1 LNFDEK
7 IRKMK
12 GKRKIVMLTAYDYL
26 TARIL
31 DQTPIDLILVGDS
44 LAMTFQG
51 RINTKKVT
59 MNQILYHSTVVVKGA
74 EKIPVVGDMP
84 IASYTTPTQALRN
97 AKKFLKTGAQGI
109 KIEGNHP
116 NIVRSLAKAEI
127 PVMGHVGLLP
137 QTAES
142 YHVQGKE
149 AKAAELIFKD
159 ALELD
164 ECGVFS
170 MVLEC
175 IPERLARRI
184 TESINAP
191 TIGIGAGKFC
201 DGQVLVISDVLGLD
215 NQFTPKFLKR
225 YANLKET
232 MRTAV
237 QQFSK
242 EVRLGLYPD
251 DEHTYH

>member
-7 IRKMK
+7 IKKMK
-12 GKRKIVMLTAYDYL
+12 GRRKIVMLTAYDYL
-26 TARIL
+26 TASIL
-31 DQTPIDLILVGDS
+31 DQTPTDLILVGDS

-51 RINTKKVT
+51 HANTKKAT
-59 MNQILYHSTVVVKGA
+59 MSQMLYHSTVVVRGA
-74 EKIPVVGDMP
+74 KKKPVVGDMP
-84 IASYTTPTQALRN
+84 IASYSTPTQALRN
-97 AKKFLKTGAQGI
+97 AKKILRTGTQGI

-116 NIVRSLAKAEI
+116 NIVRSLINAEI

-142 YHVQGKE
+142 YRVQGKE
-149 AKAAELIFKD
+149 EKTAEKIFQD

-164 ECGVFS
+164 ESGVFS
-170 MVLEC
+170 IVLEC
-175 IPERLARRI
+175 IPETLARRI
-184 TESINAP
+184 TENINIP

-215 NQFTPKFLKR
+215 DRFSPKFLKR

-232 MRTAV
+232 MRKAV
-237 QQFSK
+237 QLFSK
-242 EVRLGLYPD
+242 EVRSGLYPD

>member
-1 LNFDEK
+1 
-7 IRKMK
+7 
-12 GKRKIVMLTAYDYL
+12 MLTAYDYL

-51 RINTKKVT
+51 HINTKKVT
-59 MNQILYHSTVVVKGA
+59 MSQILYHSTVVARGA
-74 EKIPVVGDMP
+74 EKIPVIGDMP
-84 IASYTTPTQALRN
+84 IASYSTPTQALRN
-97 AKKFLKTGAQGI
+97 AKRLLKTGTQGI

-116 NIVRSLAKAEI
+116 NIVQSLIDAEI

-142 YHVQGKE
+142 YQVQGKE
-149 AKAAELIFKD
+149 EQAAELIFQD

-164 ECGVFS
+164 ESGVFS

-175 IPERLARRI
+175 IPETLARRI
-184 TESINAP
+184 TENINAP

-215 NQFTPKFLKR
+215 DRFTPKFLKR
-225 YANLKET
+225 YANLNET
-232 MRTAV
+232 MRKAV
-237 QQFSK
+237 ELFSD
-242 EVRLGLYPD
+242 EVRSGVYPD